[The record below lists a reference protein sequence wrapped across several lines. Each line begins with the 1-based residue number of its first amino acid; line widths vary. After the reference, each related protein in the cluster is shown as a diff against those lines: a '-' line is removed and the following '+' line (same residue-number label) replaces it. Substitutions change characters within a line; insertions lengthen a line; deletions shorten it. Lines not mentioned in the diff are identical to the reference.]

1 MDMKKLISVVTE
13 SAVNEQPMDMP
24 MAAPPMSPPTPPVTM
39 NMSLN
44 AQGVEQIKELLKMM
58 ADASAEGK
66 QEEMP
71 MPTVGIDA
79 PLSVAPKEKEG
90 GLDDL
95 KSLMKM
101 AGAPEKEEYANEP
114 DEKYSDLKA
123 VIPGGNDL
131 HKEKRMFKKAN
142 GGDNAMA
149 VESVRQMLDRRY
161 REIKEGTE

>member
-13 SAVNEQPMDMP
+13 SAVNEQPLDMP
-24 MAAPPMSPPTPPVTM
+24 MVPPQPTTPPVTM

-58 ADASAEGK
+58 ADASDEK
-66 QEEMP
+66 KEEMP
-71 MPTVGIDA
+71 MPTVGMDA
-79 PLSVAPKEKEG
+79 PLSIAPKEKDG
-90 GLDDL
+90 GMDDL
-95 KSLMKM
+95 KALMKM
-101 AGAPEKEEYANEP
+101 AGTPEKEEYANEP
-114 DEKYSDLKA
+114 DEKYSDIKA
-123 VIPGGNDL
+123 ALPSGNDL

-161 REIKEGTE
+161 KEIKEGKE

>member
-44 AQGVEQIKELLKMM
+44 AQGVDQIKELLKMIS
-58 ADASAEGK
+58 DTSIEK
-66 QEEMP
+66 KEEMP

-79 PLSVAPKEKEG
+79 PLSIAPKEKQG

-95 KSLMKM
+95 KALMKM
-101 AGAPEKEEYANEP
+101 AGTPEKEEYANEP
-114 DEKYSDLKA
+114 DEEYSDLKA

-161 REIKEGTE
+161 REIKEGKE

>member
-13 SAVNEQPMDMP
+13 SAVNEQPLDMP
-24 MAAPPMSPPTPPVTM
+24 MVPPQPTTPPVTM

-58 ADASAEGK
+58 ADASDEK
-66 QEEMP
+66 KEEMP
-71 MPTVGIDA
+71 MPTVGMDA
-79 PLSVAPKEKEG
+79 PLSIAPKEKEG

-95 KSLMKM
+95 KALMKM
-101 AGAPEKEEYANEP
+101 AGTPEKEEYANEP
-114 DEKYSDLKA
+114 DEKYSDIKA
-123 VIPGGNDL
+123 ALPSGNDL

-161 REIKEGTE
+161 KEIKEGKE

>member
-1 MDMKKLISVVTE
+1 MKKLISVVTE
-13 SAVNEQPMDMP
+13 SAVNEQPLDMP
-24 MAAPPMSPPTPPVTM
+24 MVPPQPTTPPVTM

-58 ADASAEGK
+58 ADASDEK
-66 QEEMP
+66 KEEMP

-79 PLSVAPKEKEG
+79 PLSIAPKEKEG
-90 GLDDL
+90 GMDDL
-95 KSLMKM
+95 KALMKM
-101 AGAPEKEEYANEP
+101 AGTPEKEEYANEP
-114 DEKYSDLKA
+114 DEKYSDIKA
-123 VIPGGNDL
+123 ALPSGNDL

-161 REIKEGTE
+161 KEIKEGKE